1 MGDAERGQGHTAS
14 GIRLAPRVKQ
24 TPLKPKLTAAF
35 DATVDGVRI
44 NLMHANLL
52 NDDRERLLGYT
63 PRFEEM
69 GKKSKG
75 TSPAWR
81 CAAPPFRRA
90 SAAVAMVLSQIFLM
104 DEKGL
109 GR

>member
-1 MGDAERGQGHTAS
+1 M
-14 GIRLAPRVKQ
+14 KQ

-44 NLMHANLL
+44 NLMHVNLL

-90 SAAVAMVLSQIFLM
+90 SAAVAIAIAVALTRRSGERTPYSEPFSPRTSSSISRSKAM
-104 DEKGL
+104 
-109 GR
+109 